1 MSIEI
6 SEKGCLI
13 RVHVRPG
20 SSKQAIIVSG
30 NPLEVQ
36 VCLKQQAQRGK
47 ANKEL
52 LRLFKKV
59 FRGNPVFLVAG
70 MKSTLK
76 TLEVM
81 GVDTHAAQTILRS
94 IATEF

>member
-1 MSIEI
+1 MSIEV

-13 RVHVRPG
+13 RVHVRPAA
-20 SSKQAIIVSG
+20 SRQAIIISETPFKIHVW
-30 NPLEVQ
+30 
-36 VCLKQQAQRGK
+36 LKQQAQRGK

-59 FRGNPVFLVAG
+59 FKGYPVFLVAG

-81 GVDTHAAQTILRS
+81 GVDPLAAQNILRS
-94 IATEF
+94 ITSEN

>member
-1 MSIEI
+1 MSIEV
-6 SEKGCLI
+6 SEKGCFI
-13 RVHVRPG
+13 RVYVRPA
-20 SSKQAIIVSG
+20 SSRQAITISE
-30 NPLEVQ
+30 NPLKVH

-52 LRLFKKV
+52 LRLFKKI
-59 FRGNPVFLVAG
+59 FKGYPVYLVAG

-81 GVDTHAAQTILRS
+81 GVDTQAAQNILRS
-94 IATEF
+94 IASEN